1 MIKQPIKK
9 ENDTLKL
16 LDAISQATFD
26 KKGSN
31 IIALD
36 VRNISTMTDFYL
48 IAEGN
53 VERHVKAIH
62 NAILDT
68 MAEKGHRALF
78 VEGVR
83 ESDWIVIDFGEIVV
97 HLLIPELREKYALEN
112 LWKDGSIVD
121 VKIDTEKPPMPV
133 SGKRS
138 IERKT
143 QESEIED
150 GE

>member
-1 MIKQPIKK
+1 MNKIPDNEQ
-9 ENDTLKL
+9 DDVLGL
-16 LDAISQATFD
+16 LDVISQAVFD

-62 NAILDT
+62 TAILDA
-68 MAEKGHRALF
+68 MAQKGHRALH

-83 ESDWIVIDFGEIVV
+83 ESDWVVIDFGEIVI
-97 HLLIPELREKYALEN
+97 HLFIPELREKYALEN
-112 LWKDGSIVD
+112 LWKDGNIVD
-121 VKIDTEKPPMPV
+121 VTINIDKPALQSLEP
-133 SGKRS
+133 SKNGFH
-138 IERKT
+138 T
-143 QESEIED
+143 
-150 GE
+150 